1 MVRVNRVRRIIRKID
16 PWTVLKVTLVLNF
29 VVALT
34 VVLGF
39 SIMWVLLVNAGVPQ
53 GLEDIARRLALLD
66 QDASLVG
73 NIEPLFTGLV
83 SLAAVYMLT
92 QTAIAT
98 VGAFF
103 YNLVSDLVGGIEV
116 VVLEESHL
124 DAPEKPQKVKFS
136 LEIDYEDKKPSSDK
150 DIKSIVNYGTIV
162 KLITKLVKKKHYNFL
177 ETLAE
182 AVFDELFKDKRIAKI
197 MLKIEKLEILK
208 QCSSVGI
215 QITKKRSHDKL

>member
-1 MVRVNRVRRIIRKID
+1 MVRVNRVRRMIRKID

-29 VVALT
+29 VVSLT

-124 DAPEKPQKVKFS
+124 DTQEKPQKAKSNPSNQSKETVMMSFVNSIKKARAERTAEKTPS
-136 LEIDYEDKKPSSDK
+136 TSDLPRPDVPRDIEEPTLMDVLKNEENEEDD
-150 DIKSIVNYGTIV
+150 SI
-162 KLITKLVKKKHYNFL
+162 
-177 ETLAE
+177 
-182 AVFDELFKDKRIAKI
+182 
-197 MLKIEKLEILK
+197 
-208 QCSSVGI
+208 
-215 QITKKRSHDKL
+215 

>member
-29 VVALT
+29 IVSLT
-34 VVLGF
+34 VVLGL
-39 SIMWVLLVNAGVPQ
+39 SILWVLLVNAGVPQ

-73 NIEPLFTGLV
+73 NIETLFTSVV

-92 QTAIAT
+92 QTALAT
-98 VGAFF
+98 IGAFF

-124 DAPEKPQKVKFS
+124 ETPQKQKINKKTKENQDDKETVLMSFVNSIKKARENKPE
-136 LEIDYEDKKPSSDK
+136 EIEIPKTDLPRPDVPRDIEEPTLMDALKNTENEEDE
-150 DIKSIVNYGTIV
+150 SI
-162 KLITKLVKKKHYNFL
+162 
-177 ETLAE
+177 
-182 AVFDELFKDKRIAKI
+182 
-197 MLKIEKLEILK
+197 
-208 QCSSVGI
+208 
-215 QITKKRSHDKL
+215 

>member
-29 VVALT
+29 IVSLT
-34 VVLGF
+34 VVLGL
-39 SIMWVLLVNAGVPQ
+39 SILWVLLVNAGVPQ

-73 NIEPLFTGLV
+73 NIETLFTSVV

-92 QTAIAT
+92 QTALAT
-98 VGAFF
+98 IGAFF

-124 DAPEKPQKVKFS
+124 ETPQKQKINKKTKENQDDKETVLMSFVNSIKKVRENKS
-136 LEIDYEDKKPSSDK
+136 EEIEIPKTDLPRPDVPRDIEEPTLMDALKNTENEEDE
-150 DIKSIVNYGTIV
+150 SI
-162 KLITKLVKKKHYNFL
+162 
-177 ETLAE
+177 
-182 AVFDELFKDKRIAKI
+182 
-197 MLKIEKLEILK
+197 
-208 QCSSVGI
+208 
-215 QITKKRSHDKL
+215 

>member
-124 DAPEKPQKVKFS
+124 DAPEKPQKVKNTPSNESKETVMMSFVNS
-136 LEIDYEDKKPSSDK
+136 IKKARAEKTVEETPSTSDLPRPDVPR
-150 DIKSIVNYGTIV
+150 DI
-162 KLITKLVKKKHYNFL
+162 
-177 ETLAE
+177 EEPTLMDVLKNAE
-182 AVFDELFKDKRIAKI
+182 NE
-197 MLKIEKLEILK
+197 EEE
-208 QCSSVGI
+208 S
-215 QITKKRSHDKL
+215 T

>member
-1 MVRVNRVRRIIRKID
+1 MVRVNRVRRIVRKID

-29 VVALT
+29 VVSLT

-66 QDASLVG
+66 QNASLVG

-124 DAPEKPQKVKFS
+124 DTQEKPQKAKS
-136 LEIDYEDKKPSSDK
+136 NPSNQSK
-150 DIKSIVNYGTIV
+150 ETVMMSIVNSI
-162 KLITKLVKKKHYNFL
+162 KKARAERTAEKTPSTSDL
-177 ETLAE
+177 PRPDVPRDIEEPTLMD
-182 AVFDELFKDKRIAKI
+182 V
-197 MLKIEKLEILK
+197 LKNEENEEDDSI
-208 QCSSVGI
+208 
-215 QITKKRSHDKL
+215 

>member
-29 VVALT
+29 IVSLT
-34 VVLGF
+34 VVLGL
-39 SIMWVLLVNAGVPQ
+39 SILWVLLVNAGVPQ

-73 NIEPLFTGLV
+73 NIETLFTSVV

-92 QTAIAT
+92 QTALAT
-98 VGAFF
+98 IGAFF

-124 DAPEKPQKVKFS
+124 ETPQKQKINKKTKENQDNKETVLMSFVNSIKKVRENKS
-136 LEIDYEDKKPSSDK
+136 EEIEIPKTDLPRPDVPRDIEEPTLMDALKNTENEEDE
-150 DIKSIVNYGTIV
+150 SI
-162 KLITKLVKKKHYNFL
+162 
-177 ETLAE
+177 
-182 AVFDELFKDKRIAKI
+182 
-197 MLKIEKLEILK
+197 
-208 QCSSVGI
+208 
-215 QITKKRSHDKL
+215 

>member
-124 DAPEKPQKVKFS
+124 DVPEKTQKVKNTPSNESKETVMMSFVNS
-136 LEIDYEDKKPSSDK
+136 IKKARAERTVKQTPSTSDLPRPDVPRDIEEPTLMDVLKNEENEEDES
-150 DIKSIVNYGTIV
+150 
-162 KLITKLVKKKHYNFL
+162 F
-177 ETLAE
+177 
-182 AVFDELFKDKRIAKI
+182 
-197 MLKIEKLEILK
+197 
-208 QCSSVGI
+208 
-215 QITKKRSHDKL
+215 

>member
-29 VVALT
+29 IVSLT
-34 VVLGF
+34 VVLGL
-39 SIMWVLLVNAGVPQ
+39 SILWVLLVNAGVPQ

-73 NIEPLFTGLV
+73 NIETLFTSVV

-92 QTAIAT
+92 QTALAT
-98 VGAFF
+98 IGAFF

-124 DAPEKPQKVKFS
+124 ETPQKQKINKKTKENQDDKETVLMSFVNSIKKVRENKTE
-136 LEIDYEDKKPSSDK
+136 EIEIPKTDLPRPDVPRDIEEPTLMDALKNTENEEDE
-150 DIKSIVNYGTIV
+150 SI
-162 KLITKLVKKKHYNFL
+162 
-177 ETLAE
+177 
-182 AVFDELFKDKRIAKI
+182 
-197 MLKIEKLEILK
+197 
-208 QCSSVGI
+208 
-215 QITKKRSHDKL
+215 

>member
-29 VVALT
+29 IVSLT
-34 VVLGF
+34 VVLGL
-39 SIMWVLLVNAGVPQ
+39 SILWVLLVNAGVPQ

-73 NIEPLFTGLV
+73 NIETLFTSVV

-92 QTAIAT
+92 QTALAT
-98 VGAFF
+98 IGAFF

-124 DAPEKPQKVKFS
+124 ETPQKQKTTKKTKENQDDKETVLMSFVNSIKKVR
-136 LEIDYEDKKPSSDK
+136 EDKPEEVEIPKTDLPRPDVPR
-150 DIKSIVNYGTIV
+150 DI
-162 KLITKLVKKKHYNFL
+162 
-177 ETLAE
+177 EEPTLMDA
-182 AVFDELFKDKRIAKI
+182 
-197 MLKIEKLEILK
+197 LKNTENEEEE
-208 QCSSVGI
+208 S
-215 QITKKRSHDKL
+215 T

>member
-29 VVALT
+29 VVALS

-39 SIMWVLLVNAGVPQ
+39 SILWVLLVNAGVPQ

-83 SLAAVYMLT
+83 SIAVVYMLT

-116 VVLEESHL
+116 VVLEETHL
-124 DAPEKPQKVKFS
+124 DTPTKPKKVKQNTNQDQKETVLMS
-136 LEIDYEDKKPSSDK
+136 MV
-150 DIKSIVNYGTIV
+150 KSI
-162 KLITKLVKKKHYNFL
+162 KKVRTEVISEKQPPESDL
-177 ETLAE
+177 PRPDVPREIEEPTLMDAQKNTDNE
-182 AVFDELFKDKRIAKI
+182 DED
-197 MLKIEKLEILK
+197 
-208 QCSSVGI
+208 SY
-215 QITKKRSHDKL
+215 

>member
-29 VVALT
+29 VIALT

-73 NIEPLFTGLV
+73 NIEPLFAGLV

-124 DAPEKPQKVKFS
+124 DAPEKPQKVKSAPSNESKETVMMSFVNS
-136 LEIDYEDKKPSSDK
+136 IKKARGDRTAEQTPSTSDLPRPDVPRDIEEPTLMDVLKNEENEEDD
-150 DIKSIVNYGTIV
+150 SI
-162 KLITKLVKKKHYNFL
+162 
-177 ETLAE
+177 
-182 AVFDELFKDKRIAKI
+182 
-197 MLKIEKLEILK
+197 
-208 QCSSVGI
+208 
-215 QITKKRSHDKL
+215 

>member
-29 VVALT
+29 IVSLT
-34 VVLGF
+34 VVLGL
-39 SIMWVLLVNAGVPQ
+39 SILWVLLVNAGVPQ

-73 NIEPLFTGLV
+73 NIETLFTSVV

-92 QTAIAT
+92 QTALAT
-98 VGAFF
+98 IGAFF

-124 DAPEKPQKVKFS
+124 DTPQNQKISKKTKENQDDKETVLMSFVNSIKKAR
-136 LEIDYEDKKPSSDK
+136 EDKPEEIEIPKTDLPRPDVPR
-150 DIKSIVNYGTIV
+150 DIEEPTLMDALKNTENEEDDSI
-162 KLITKLVKKKHYNFL
+162 
-177 ETLAE
+177 
-182 AVFDELFKDKRIAKI
+182 
-197 MLKIEKLEILK
+197 
-208 QCSSVGI
+208 
-215 QITKKRSHDKL
+215 

>member
-39 SIMWVLLVNAGVPQ
+39 SIMWVLFVNAGVPQ
-53 GLEDIARRLALLD
+53 GLVDIARRLALLD

-124 DAPEKPQKVKFS
+124 DAPEKPQ
-136 LEIDYEDKKPSSDK
+136 
-150 DIKSIVNYGTIV
+150 IV
-162 KLITKLVKKKHYNFL
+162 KNTPSKESKETVMMSFVYSIKIARAEITAEQTPSTSDLPRPDVPRDI
-177 ETLAE
+177 EEPTLMDVLKNAE
-182 AVFDELFKDKRIAKI
+182 NEEDDSI
-197 MLKIEKLEILK
+197 
-208 QCSSVGI
+208 
-215 QITKKRSHDKL
+215 